1 MSTWLSS
8 CTISERMSTLRCRCA
23 AAWTDRRSSIK
34 TPSRILQHSRPQLH
48 TPFTFHSRHTTQNGH
63 IKHKTFTPR
72 THHTR
77 FILMLATCDV
87 YRAHRHGS
95 ESPYTARVNPGS
107 EPVQSVSQSVISRSR
122 PALTPPPALR
132 PAPPL
137 PVATFHNTHSRSHQH
152 EKRNPPQHH
161 SKRATELYGVLLLL
175 GRGCRG
181 ELLLPGPGFRP
192 DLDRVDAC

>member
-34 TPSRILQHSRPQLH
+34 TPSRILHSRPH
-48 TPFTFHSRHTTQNGH
+48 TPNSRFIHNTQRKTVTSSTRHSHLAH
-63 IKHKTFTPR
+63 FTPASFSCSR
-72 THHTR
+72 RATYTALTDTDQSHHT
-77 FILMLATCDV
+77 
-87 YRAHRHGS
+87 
-95 ESPYTARVNPGS
+95 PRVNPGS

-122 PALTPPPALR
+122 PALTPPPALS

-137 PVATFHNTHSRSHQH
+137 PVATFHNTHARSHQH